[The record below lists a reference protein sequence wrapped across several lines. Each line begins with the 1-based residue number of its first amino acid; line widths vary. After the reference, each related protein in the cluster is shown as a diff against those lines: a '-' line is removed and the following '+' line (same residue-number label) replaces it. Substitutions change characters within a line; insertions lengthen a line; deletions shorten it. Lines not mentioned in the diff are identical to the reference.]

1 VPLAIVWSIGLMGL
15 GGSVESVLHRLGSG
29 QSDITK
35 FCFEESARQI
45 HGKDA
50 HVLLMSLTLFSS
62 DASREALGMVA
73 GLGQDEFGRDTGLE
87 ELLRLSLVNKT
98 GERFSLLP
106 LTANFAKAE
115 TARYLPWFTEARTRW
130 HNYFFA
136 VSYEIGED
144 TRRRRDANR
153 IERDLANMIAVIED
167 VAARLQYRQ
176 TPEGEQAIADE
187 SILRAR
193 ELIVFCDPVAHT
205 CYERGYWSECER
217 ICSLAIRLCR
227 MVHYQAMLGWRYYNL
242 CRIYLQRSEF
252 DAAEIAIQE
261 VLSAWS
267 SAGNSDWISHSYRIL
282 ASILQFRGQTDAA
295 EEHYQRAIAGYQAS
309 SNPDMAIYVH
319 TTSASLDEL
328 RGDLASAMRRYREI
342 LEILRQENRQGFLTS
357 IHYRLGQLT
366 LADGDLASARVHLSE
381 GLQIA
386 QERHFASM
394 TARYLYQL
402 AELERA
408 QGQNEAAAAAMH
420 DALAMFRRLGLRRE
434 QDQGEALLAQLG
446 ANL

>member
-1 VPLAIVWSIGLMGL
+1 
-15 GGSVESVLHRLGSG
+15 
-29 QSDITK
+29 
-35 FCFEESARQI
+35 
-45 HGKDA
+45 
-50 HVLLMSLTLFSS
+50 MSLTLFSP

-73 GLGQDEFGRDTGLE
+73 GLGEDEFGRDTGLE

-106 LTANFAKAE
+106 LTASFAKAE

-144 TRRRRDANR
+144 TQPRRDANR
-153 IERDLANMIAVIED
+153 IERDLANMVAVIED
-167 VAARLQYRQ
+167 VAAHLQYRE
-176 TPEGEQAIADE
+176 TPERERLVADE
-187 SILRAR
+187 SLSRAR
-193 ELIVFCDPVAHT
+193 ELILFCDPVAHT

-217 ICSLAIRLCR
+217 ICALAIRLCR
-227 MVHYQAMLGWRYYNL
+227 MVHDQAMLGWRYYNL
-242 CRIYLQRSEF
+242 CRIYVQRSEF
-252 DAAEIAIQE
+252 DAAESAIQE

-267 SAGNSDWISHSYRIL
+267 SAGNRDWISHSYRIL

-309 SNPDMAIYVH
+309 SNPEMAIYVH

-328 RGDLASAMRRYREI
+328 HGDLASAMRRYREI
-342 LEILRQENRQGFLTS
+342 LEILRRENRQGFLTS

-366 LADGDLASARVHLSE
+366 LADGDLVSARVHLSE

-386 QERHFASM
+386 EERHFASM
-394 TARYLYQL
+394 IARYLYQL

-408 QGQNEAAAAAMH
+408 QGQQEAAATAMH

-446 ANL
+446 ANF